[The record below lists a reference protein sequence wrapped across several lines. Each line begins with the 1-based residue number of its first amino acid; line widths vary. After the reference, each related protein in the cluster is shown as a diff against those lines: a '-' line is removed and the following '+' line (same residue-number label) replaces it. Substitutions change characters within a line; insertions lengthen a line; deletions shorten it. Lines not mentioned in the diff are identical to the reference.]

1 MNRVETYKDIYAEL
15 KKRLR
20 WKVTDT
26 RSLMMIASLY
36 VTNNK
41 EFDSDRLEEVA
52 DHIKKEVGFFT
63 TLNSQQRYIF
73 AAMLYTRT
81 QNPEEKVPSFIET
94 YKALVDTGFSMG
106 AYTYISAMVLINEDD
121 GSAETAIRAMEVYR
135 KMRKKHFFLTGTS
148 DYPIAM
154 LLALSKRDSDTLIN
168 QMEFYYEKLNHSG
181 FYKGNDLQTMSHILT
196 LVDDVDS
203 NELVIRCTEIF
214 DLFKQEGIRPK
225 SMFYPQ
231 IAILSFME
239 NGKEQIAQVNEI
251 WVDLNRDKLFRW
263 QKDINMMM
271 AVTLHL
277 SDQIENSSILQTNL
291 STTIEVLIQAQQSA
305 SVAAIAG
312 ATAATSSGE

>member
-1 MNRVETYKDIYAEL
+1 MNKIETYKDIYAVI
-15 KKRLR
+15 KKSLS

-41 EFDSDRLEEVA
+41 DFDGVRLEEVA

-63 TLNSQQRYIF
+63 TLNSHQRYIF
-73 AAMLYTRT
+73 AAMLYSRY
-81 QNPEEKVPSFIET
+81 QHPEEKITDFIET
-94 YKALVDTGFSMG
+94 YKALVDAGFSMG
-106 AYTYISAMVLINEDD
+106 AYTYISAMVLIIEE
-121 GSAETAIRAMEVYR
+121 GGREETATRAMDVYK
-135 KMRKKHFFLTGTS
+135 KMRKKHFFLTGKS
-148 DYPIAM
+148 DYPLAM
-154 LLALSKRDSDTLIN
+154 LLSLSSRDSDALIHK
-168 QMEFYYEKLNHSG
+168 MELYYEKLNESG
-181 FYKGNDLQTMSHILT
+181 FYKGNDLQTMSHILS

-203 NELVIRCTEIF
+203 NELAVRCTEIF
-214 DLFKQEGIRPK
+214 DTFKKEGIRPK

-231 IAILSFME
+231 IAMLSLLK
-239 NGKEQIAQVNEI
+239 NGKEHVEQVNEI
-251 WVDLNRDKLFRW
+251 REELNNDKLFRW
-263 QKDINMMM
+263 QKDINLMM

-277 SDQIENSSILQTNL
+277 SDQIENSSLLQTNL